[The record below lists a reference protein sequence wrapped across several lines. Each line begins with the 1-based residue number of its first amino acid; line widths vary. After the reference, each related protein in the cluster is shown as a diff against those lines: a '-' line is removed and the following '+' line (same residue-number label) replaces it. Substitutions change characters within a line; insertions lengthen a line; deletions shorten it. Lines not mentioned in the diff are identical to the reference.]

1 MSMNS
6 SMSEVV
12 DALRAS
18 LLENERLRQ
27 QNQRLTTA
35 SAEPL
40 AIVGIG
46 CRYPGGVR
54 DTEDLWKLITEG
66 RDAMSGFPVDRGWDR
81 WDIPTARTGAFLH
94 DAGDFDP
101 AFFRISPREAMA
113 MDPQQR
119 LLLETS
125 WEALERAGIDP
136 ATLKG
141 SRTGVFIGG
150 APQEYGALVMNSA
163 EGAGGYALTGAPGS
177 VLSGRISYVLG
188 LEGPAVTVDTAC
200 SSSLVA
206 LHLAIKSLRTGECDL
221 ALAGGVLVLVTPSI
235 FAEFSATGGSAG
247 DGRCKAFA
255 ASADGTGWG
264 EGAGVLAV
272 QRLSDARRDGH
283 PVLAV
288 IRGSAVNQDGA
299 SNGLSAPNG
308 PSQQRVIR
316 QALANAGLSG
326 ADVDMV
332 EAHGTGT
339 TLGDPIEAE
348 ALLATYGQDRPADR
362 PLWLGT
368 LKSNIGHTQAA
379 AGVSGV
385 IKAVLSLQHGL
396 LPKTLHVDEPTPQV
410 DWSAGA
416 VELLTQAR
424 EWPETDGPRRA
435 GVSSFGISGT
445 NAHVILEQA
454 PEPEPAEVPEA
465 EGRPALSGPVPW
477 LVSART
483 EAALRAQAARLA
495 EHLAGHPEAT
505 PLDVG
510 YSLART
516 RSAFE
521 QRAVVVSADR
531 DELIAG
537 LRSVADSGDG
547 AGAAGVVAGRA
558 TTDSGVVFVF
568 PGQGSQ
574 WVGMAAELLDSAP
587 VFRTRMEEC
596 AQALAPHVDWSLLAV
611 VRQEEGTPSWSRV
624 DVVQPVLWAVM
635 VSLAA
640 VWRSFGVEPAA
651 VVGHSQGEVAAACVA
666 GGLSLE
672 DGARVVAVRSR
683 LVLEKLSGKGGMVS
697 VALPVGD
704 VEERLARFEGRIG
717 VAAVNGPGSVVVSG
731 EPDALDELLAECEES
746 GVRARRIAVDYA
758 SHSAQVDALND
769 DLLRE
774 LADIQP
780 RSSSV
785 AFYSTVTGERLDT
798 SGLDARYWVTNLR
811 ERVRFEP
818 VVRLLAEKGSSVFV
832 ESSPHPVL
840 TMAVAETGEAAD
852 RAVVTVG
859 SLRRDDGGA
868 DRFLTSLAEA
878 YVAGAPVD
886 WSVLFAEAPV
896 RRVDLPT
903 YAFQHQRYWLDDV
916 ALPGQNGFSDD
927 PADAAFWGAVER
939 ADVQSVSALVDGAE
953 PEAWEPVLSALS
965 AWRKGRQERSV
976 LDSWR
981 YRTVWRSVTVPSVG
995 RLSGTWLVVTP
1006 GGAGPVEEVRRA
1018 LEAAGAVTVVVA
1030 CEVREGREAL
1040 AGRLAGAGEVS
1051 GVVSMLGWDEEAVP
1065 AAMVTLIQALA
1076 DAGVEAPLWVLT
1088 QGAASVGAEDV
1099 VHPAQTQVWALGQV
1113 AGLEQPGSWGGLVDV
1128 PEVWDDR
1135 VASGLAGVLA
1145 AGEGEDQVAVRSSGA
1160 YARRLVRAPLGANPA
1175 PVRDWNPHGTVLI
1188 TGGTGGIGAH
1198 LARWLAKEGAER
1210 LLLVSRSGE
1219 QAEGAAELAAELGGL
1234 GAEVTFAACDV
1245 TDRDALAQVIAEH
1258 PPTAVFH
1265 TAGISGYA
1273 ELATATPEHFTD
1285 VLSAR
1290 VLGARHL
1297 DELTVELG
1305 MGLEAFVVFSSG
1317 AAVWGSG
1324 SNGANAAAGGY
1335 LDGLVRRRR
1344 ARGLAGTS
1352 VSWGGWQATAMA
1364 VGDTAEQLSR
1374 RGVRLLDPALA
1385 VQALRQALEQDE
1397 VSVTVTDM
1405 DWALF
1410 TPGYAMARRRPLI
1423 EDIPEAGEALSGAAG
1438 TGETLDSAGVGLRE
1452 RLAAMTET
1460 ERQATLLGLVR
1471 GEAAQVLAHGSTAE
1485 ITPTRPFK
1493 ELGFDSLTAMDL
1505 RNRLSKATGLRLPAT
1520 LVFDYPNPE
1529 QLAALLRTELVDGL
1543 PGTAGPVA
1551 PAVRSVDDE
1560 PLAIVGMACRYP
1572 GGVRDA
1578 DDLWRLV
1585 VEGRDELSD
1594 FPTDRGWDRWGAPA
1608 VGQAGFLHE
1617 AGEFDAAFFGI
1628 SPREAASMDPQ
1639 QRLLLETSWEAVEQA
1654 GIDPWSLRGSST
1666 GVFVGG
1672 GPQDYPAVLMGS
1684 AEAGGGYGMTGA
1696 LGSVMSGRV
1705 SYVLGLEGPAV
1716 TVDTACSS
1724 SLVALHLAAQSLN
1737 NGECELALAGGVT
1750 IMATPGAFAEF
1761 DTLGG
1766 MAGDGRCKAF
1776 AASAD
1781 GTGWGEGVG
1790 MVVVER
1796 LSDARRNGHEVLAV
1810 IRGSAINQDGASNGL
1825 SAPNGPSQQR
1835 VIRQALAN
1843 AGLSGADV
1851 DMVEAHGT
1859 GTTLGDPIEAQALL
1873 ATYGQDRPADRPL
1886 WLGSVKSNFG
1896 HTGAAAGVA
1905 GVIKSVQALRNGLL
1919 PKTLHV
1925 DEPTPQ
1931 VDWSAGAVELLTQ
1944 AREWPETDGPRRA
1957 GVSSFGISGTNA
1969 HVILEQAPEPEP
1981 AEVPEAEGRPALSG
1995 PVPWLVSARTEAA
2008 LRAQAAR
2015 LAEHLA
2021 GRPEAAPL
2029 DVGFSL
2035 ATTRANLEH
2044 RAVVLGSTSEE
2055 LARGLNAVAEAAIS
2069 PAVIRGNGTDT
2080 GVVFVFPGQGSQW
2093 VGMGREL
2100 WDVSPVFAESMVACE
2115 RALSPLVD
2123 WSLRDVVF
2131 RDAEDPLWSRV
2142 DVVQPVLWAVMVS
2155 LAAVWRSFG
2164 VEPAAVVGHSQGEVA
2179 AACVAGGLSLEDG
2192 ARVVAVRSR
2201 LVLEKLSG
2209 KGGMVSVA
2217 LPVGD
2222 VEERLARFEGRIG
2235 VAAVNGPGSVV
2246 VSGEPD
2252 ALDEL
2257 LAECEESG
2265 VRARRIAVDYASH
2278 SAQVDALNDDL
2289 LAELADIRPTSSTVA
2304 FYSTVTGER
2313 LDTSGLDAR
2322 YWVTNLRER
2331 VRFESVTRLLAE
2343 QAHGLFVEASPHP
2356 VLTMAVA
2363 ETGEAADRTVVTVGS
2378 LRRDDGGADR
2388 LLTSLAEAYVA
2399 GAPVDWSVLFAG
2411 TGTRRIGLPTYAF
2424 QHQRYWLEDAAAPG
2438 ADSVV
2443 DPVDAAF
2450 WGAVERADAQG
2461 VAALVDGAEPEAW
2474 EPVLSALS
2482 AWRKG
2487 RQERSVLDSWRYRTV
2502 WRSVTVPS
2510 AGRLTG
2516 TWLVVAPDDG
2526 APTERIEESLVGAG
2540 AEAVVLA
2547 WETEEGR
2554 EALAGRL
2561 AKAGELS
2568 GVVSLLG
2575 WNEQAAPAA
2584 TVTLVQALADAGV
2597 EAPLWVLTHGAASV
2611 GSGDVIRPVQTQVW
2625 ALGQIVGLEQPG
2637 SWGGLVDVPE
2647 VWDDRVASG
2656 LAGVVAAGEGE
2667 DQVAVRSSGA
2677 YARRLVRAPLGANPA
2692 PVRDW
2697 NPHGT
2702 VLITGGTGG
2711 IGAHLARWLAKEGAE
2726 RLLLV
2731 SRSGEQ
2737 AEGAAELA
2745 AELGGLGAEVTF
2757 AACDVT
2763 DRDALARAITSIP
2776 AEHPLTAVFHT
2787 AGVASYGT
2795 VRELDLADLDAQM
2808 AAKTLGARHLDEL
2821 TTERGIELDAF
2832 VVFSSG
2838 AAIWGSAGNGGYAAA
2853 NAYLDGLAWD
2863 RRARGL
2869 AATSVSWGG
2878 WKATGMATDATAE
2891 QLARRGVRPMDPA
2904 LAVEALRQAL
2914 EQDETALTV
2923 TDMDWER
2930 FTPGYT
2936 MARRRPLIEDIPE
2949 VARVLSE
2956 DSADVLGDDS
2966 AGSALRTELAALGQ
2980 AEQLDLLLD
2989 LVRGEAARIL
2999 AHSSTAEITPE
3010 RPFKELG
3017 FDSLTAM
3024 ELRNLLNTATGLR
3037 LPATLVFD
3045 YPNPRQ
3051 LAAHLRTELI
3061 GSGPDLVP
3069 AADVVRAAADE
3080 PLAIVGMAC
3089 RYAGGVSSPEDLWQV
3104 VVENM
3109 DGMSDFPSYRG
3120 WDRWN
3125 LASLRRAGFL
3135 HEAGDFDAGFFGIS
3149 PREAMAMDPQQRLL
3163 LEASWEAVERTGIDP
3178 HALRGSDTGV
3188 FVGGTAVEYGAL
3200 LMNSPTSQGYAVTG
3214 SSGSVMSGRISYT
3227 LGLEGPAV
3235 SVDTACSSSLVA
3247 LHLAAQALRG
3257 GECSLALTGGVGLM
3271 ATPGAFAE
3279 FDTLGGLSVD
3289 GRTKAFAAAADG
3301 IGWGEGVGMM
3311 VVERLSDAR
3320 RNGHEVLAVIRGS
3333 AINQDGASN
3342 GLSAPNGPSQQRVIR
3357 QAVANAG
3364 LALADVDM
3372 VEAHG
3377 TGTTLGDPIEAQA
3390 LLATY
3395 GQERPADRP
3404 LWLGS
3409 VKSNI
3414 GHTGAAAGVAG
3425 VIKSVLALRN
3435 GLLPKTLN
3443 VDEPTPKVDW
3453 SAGAVELL
3461 TQAREWPQGERP
3473 RRAGVSS
3480 FGISGT
3486 NAHVIIEEA
3495 PAVEETPAA
3504 PDETAP
3510 AAPALVTPVVPWV
3523 FSGRSSGALRGQAG
3537 RLGGLVEREPGLD
3550 VTDVAFSLATTRAN
3564 LEHRAVVL
3572 GADAA
3577 ALLDRLRSVAAQEP
3591 DAGVVSGTT
3600 AAGGRVVFVFP
3611 GQGSQ
3616 WVGMGRELWDVSPVF
3631 AESMVACERALSPL
3645 VDWSLRDVVFR
3656 DAEDPLW
3663 SRVDVVQ
3670 PVLWAVMVSLAAVW
3684 RSFGVEPAAVVGH
3697 SQGEVAAACVAGG
3710 LSLEDGARVV
3720 AVRSRLVL
3728 EKLSGKGGMVSVALP
3743 VGDVEERLARFEG
3756 RIGVA
3761 AVNGPTSVVVS
3772 GEPDALDELLAECE
3786 ESGVRARRIAV
3797 DYASHSAQVDALNDD
3812 LLRELADIQP
3822 QSSTVAFYSTVTG
3835 ERLDTSGLDARYWV
3849 TNLRERVRFEPVVR
3863 LLAEKGSS
3871 VFVESSPHPVLT
3883 MAVAETGE
3891 VADRAVVT
3899 VGSLRR
3905 DDGGAERVLTSL
3917 AEAYVAGAP
3926 VDWSVLF
3933 AGTGARRV
3941 DLPTY
3946 AFQHQRYWL
3955 EGVSVGGEI
3964 QEASEDAMDAAFWDA
3979 VEREDLADLTEVL
3992 DTSGSTGPDPAAA
4005 AEAWLPALSAWRK
4018 GRRKQTTLDSWR
4030 YRTEWRTNDRPL
4042 ATRLSGTWLV
4052 VAPGDGAPTERMER
4066 ALTGAGAEVV
4076 VLAIEAGTDRAELAD
4091 RLAGTPEAAGV
4102 VSLLAWDEQTAVAST
4117 LTLVQ
4122 AHGDIESAAPVWV
4135 VTRGAASVDSGDVIR
4150 PVQTQLW
4157 ALGQIVGLEQPGSWG
4172 GLVDVPEVWDDRV
4185 ASGVAAVLAAGEGED
4200 QIAVRSS
4207 GAYARRLVRAPLG
4220 ANPAPVRD
4228 WNPHGTVLITGGT
4241 GGIGAHLARW
4251 LAKEGAE
4258 RLLLVSRSGEQA
4270 EGAAEL
4276 AAELGGLGAEVTF
4289 AACDVTDRDALARA
4303 IAGIPAEHPLT
4314 AVFHTAG
4321 VAGHGPLADLDVADL
4336 DAQTAAR
4343 IAGARHLD
4351 ELTVELGVGLEAFV
4365 VFSSGAA
4372 VWGSGSN
4379 GANAA
4384 AGGYLDGLVRQRR
4397 ARGLAGTSVSWG
4409 GWQATAMAV
4418 GDTAEQLSRRGVRL
4432 LDPALAVQAL
4442 RQALEQDEVSVT
4454 VTDMD
4459 WALFT
4464 PGYAMARR
4472 RPLIEDIPEAA
4483 QVLRDAEEIEDGP
4496 EDGTAGAELRKRLAG
4511 LTDPER
4517 QATLLGL
4524 VRGEAAQ
4531 VLAHGS
4537 TAEITPTRPFK
4548 ELGFDSLTAMEL
4560 RNRLSN
4566 ATGLRLPATLVF
4578 DHPNPQRIAEHL
4590 RAGLAQDGQQG
4601 ITDVLDIRREL
4612 TRIGEALNS
4621 VAPDARAREDIVDHL
4636 RDLITQL
4643 GTGTGAAEQDTT
4655 DLEAATDDEI
4665 FDFIDRDLGVS

>member
-1 MSMNS
+1 MNS

-316 QALANAGLSG
+316 QALANAGLSA

-454 PEPEPAEVPEA
+454 PEPEVPEA

-495 EHLAGHPEAT
+495 EHLAGRPEAT

-758 SHSAQVDALND
+758 SHSAQVDALSD

-939 ADVQSVSALVDGAE
+939 ADVQGVSALVDGAE

-976 LDSWR
+976 
-981 YRTVWRSVTVPSVG
+981 
-995 RLSGTWLVVTP
+995 
-1006 GGAGPVEEVRRA
+1006 
-1018 LEAAGAVTVVVA
+1018 
-1030 CEVREGREAL
+1030 
-1040 AGRLAGAGEVS
+1040 
-1051 GVVSMLGWDEEAVP
+1051 
-1065 AAMVTLIQALA
+1065 
-1076 DAGVEAPLWVLT
+1076 
-1088 QGAASVGAEDV
+1088 
-1099 VHPAQTQVWALGQV
+1099 
-1113 AGLEQPGSWGGLVDV
+1113 
-1128 PEVWDDR
+1128 
-1135 VASGLAGVLA
+1135 
-1145 AGEGEDQVAVRSSGA
+1145 
-1160 YARRLVRAPLGANPA
+1160 
-1175 PVRDWNPHGTVLI
+1175 
-1188 TGGTGGIGAH
+1188 
-1198 LARWLAKEGAER
+1198 
-1210 LLLVSRSGE
+1210 
-1219 QAEGAAELAAELGGL
+1219 
-1234 GAEVTFAACDV
+1234 
-1245 TDRDALAQVIAEH
+1245 
-1258 PPTAVFH
+1258 
-1265 TAGISGYA
+1265 
-1273 ELATATPEHFTD
+1273 
-1285 VLSAR
+1285 
-1290 VLGARHL
+1290 
-1297 DELTVELG
+1297 
-1305 MGLEAFVVFSSG
+1305 
-1317 AAVWGSG
+1317 
-1324 SNGANAAAGGY
+1324 
-1335 LDGLVRRRR
+1335 
-1344 ARGLAGTS
+1344 
-1352 VSWGGWQATAMA
+1352 
-1364 VGDTAEQLSR
+1364 
-1374 RGVRLLDPALA
+1374 
-1385 VQALRQALEQDE
+1385 
-1397 VSVTVTDM
+1397 
-1405 DWALF
+1405 
-1410 TPGYAMARRRPLI
+1410 
-1423 EDIPEAGEALSGAAG
+1423 SGAAG
-1438 TGETLDSAGVGLRE
+1438 AGETLDSAGVGLRE

-1485 ITPTRPFK
+1485 ITPARPFK
-1493 ELGFDSLTAMDL
+1493 ELGFDSLTAMEL

-1944 AREWPETDGPRRA
+1944 AREWPQAERPRRA

-2069 PAVIRGNGTDT
+2069 PAVIRGNGADT

-2142 DVVQPVLWAVMVS
+2142 DVVQPVLWAVMV
-2155 LAAVWRSFG
+2155 
-2164 VEPAAVVGHSQGEVA
+2164 
-2179 AACVAGGLSLEDG
+2179 
-2192 ARVVAVRSR
+2192 
-2201 LVLEKLSG
+2201 
-2209 KGGMVSVA
+2209 
-2217 LPVGD
+2217 
-2222 VEERLARFEGRIG
+2222 
-2235 VAAVNGPGSVV
+2235 
-2246 VSGEPD
+2246 
-2252 ALDEL
+2252 
-2257 LAECEESG
+2257 
-2265 VRARRIAVDYASH
+2265 
-2278 SAQVDALNDDL
+2278 
-2289 LAELADIRPTSSTVA
+2289 
-2304 FYSTVTGER
+2304 
-2313 LDTSGLDAR
+2313 
-2322 YWVTNLRER
+2322 
-2331 VRFESVTRLLAE
+2331 
-2343 QAHGLFVEASPHP
+2343 
-2356 VLTMAVA
+2356 
-2363 ETGEAADRTVVTVGS
+2363 
-2378 LRRDDGGADR
+2378 
-2388 LLTSLAEAYVA
+2388 
-2399 GAPVDWSVLFAG
+2399 
-2411 TGTRRIGLPTYAF
+2411 
-2424 QHQRYWLEDAAAPG
+2424 
-2438 ADSVV
+2438 
-2443 DPVDAAF
+2443 
-2450 WGAVERADAQG
+2450 
-2461 VAALVDGAEPEAW
+2461 
-2474 EPVLSALS
+2474 
-2482 AWRKG
+2482 
-2487 RQERSVLDSWRYRTV
+2487 
-2502 WRSVTVPS
+2502 
-2510 AGRLTG
+2510 
-2516 TWLVVAPDDG
+2516 
-2526 APTERIEESLVGAG
+2526 
-2540 AEAVVLA
+2540 
-2547 WETEEGR
+2547 
-2554 EALAGRL
+2554 
-2561 AKAGELS
+2561 
-2568 GVVSLLG
+2568 
-2575 WNEQAAPAA
+2575 
-2584 TVTLVQALADAGV
+2584 
-2597 EAPLWVLTHGAASV
+2597 
-2611 GSGDVIRPVQTQVW
+2611 
-2625 ALGQIVGLEQPG
+2625 
-2637 SWGGLVDVPE
+2637 
-2647 VWDDRVASG
+2647 
-2656 LAGVVAAGEGE
+2656 
-2667 DQVAVRSSGA
+2667 
-2677 YARRLVRAPLGANPA
+2677 
-2692 PVRDW
+2692 
-2697 NPHGT
+2697 
-2702 VLITGGTGG
+2702 
-2711 IGAHLARWLAKEGAE
+2711 
-2726 RLLLV
+2726 
-2731 SRSGEQ
+2731 
-2737 AEGAAELA
+2737 
-2745 AELGGLGAEVTF
+2745 
-2757 AACDVT
+2757 
-2763 DRDALARAITSIP
+2763 
-2776 AEHPLTAVFHT
+2776 
-2787 AGVASYGT
+2787 
-2795 VRELDLADLDAQM
+2795 
-2808 AAKTLGARHLDEL
+2808 
-2821 TTERGIELDAF
+2821 
-2832 VVFSSG
+2832 
-2838 AAIWGSAGNGGYAAA
+2838 
-2853 NAYLDGLAWD
+2853 
-2863 RRARGL
+2863 
-2869 AATSVSWGG
+2869 
-2878 WKATGMATDATAE
+2878 
-2891 QLARRGVRPMDPA
+2891 
-2904 LAVEALRQAL
+2904 
-2914 EQDETALTV
+2914 
-2923 TDMDWER
+2923 
-2930 FTPGYT
+2930 
-2936 MARRRPLIEDIPE
+2936 
-2949 VARVLSE
+2949 
-2956 DSADVLGDDS
+2956 
-2966 AGSALRTELAALGQ
+2966 
-2980 AEQLDLLLD
+2980 
-2989 LVRGEAARIL
+2989 
-2999 AHSSTAEITPE
+2999 
-3010 RPFKELG
+3010 
-3017 FDSLTAM
+3017 
-3024 ELRNLLNTATGLR
+3024 
-3037 LPATLVFD
+3037 
-3045 YPNPRQ
+3045 
-3051 LAAHLRTELI
+3051 
-3061 GSGPDLVP
+3061 
-3069 AADVVRAAADE
+3069 
-3080 PLAIVGMAC
+3080 
-3089 RYAGGVSSPEDLWQV
+3089 
-3104 VVENM
+3104 
-3109 DGMSDFPSYRG
+3109 
-3120 WDRWN
+3120 
-3125 LASLRRAGFL
+3125 
-3135 HEAGDFDAGFFGIS
+3135 
-3149 PREAMAMDPQQRLL
+3149 
-3163 LEASWEAVERTGIDP
+3163 
-3178 HALRGSDTGV
+3178 
-3188 FVGGTAVEYGAL
+3188 
-3200 LMNSPTSQGYAVTG
+3200 
-3214 SSGSVMSGRISYT
+3214 
-3227 LGLEGPAV
+3227 
-3235 SVDTACSSSLVA
+3235 
-3247 LHLAAQALRG
+3247 
-3257 GECSLALTGGVGLM
+3257 
-3271 ATPGAFAE
+3271 
-3279 FDTLGGLSVD
+3279 
-3289 GRTKAFAAAADG
+3289 
-3301 IGWGEGVGMM
+3301 
-3311 VVERLSDAR
+3311 
-3320 RNGHEVLAVIRGS
+3320 
-3333 AINQDGASN
+3333 
-3342 GLSAPNGPSQQRVIR
+3342 
-3357 QAVANAG
+3357 
-3364 LALADVDM
+3364 
-3372 VEAHG
+3372 
-3377 TGTTLGDPIEAQA
+3377 
-3390 LLATY
+3390 
-3395 GQERPADRP
+3395 
-3404 LWLGS
+3404 
-3409 VKSNI
+3409 
-3414 GHTGAAAGVAG
+3414 
-3425 VIKSVLALRN
+3425 
-3435 GLLPKTLN
+3435 
-3443 VDEPTPKVDW
+3443 
-3453 SAGAVELL
+3453 
-3461 TQAREWPQGERP
+3461 
-3473 RRAGVSS
+3473 
-3480 FGISGT
+3480 
-3486 NAHVIIEEA
+3486 
-3495 PAVEETPAA
+3495 
-3504 PDETAP
+3504 
-3510 AAPALVTPVVPWV
+3510 
-3523 FSGRSSGALRGQAG
+3523 
-3537 RLGGLVEREPGLD
+3537 
-3550 VTDVAFSLATTRAN
+3550 
-3564 LEHRAVVL
+3564 
-3572 GADAA
+3572 
-3577 ALLDRLRSVAAQEP
+3577 
-3591 DAGVVSGTT
+3591 
-3600 AAGGRVVFVFP
+3600 
-3611 GQGSQ
+3611 
-3616 WVGMGRELWDVSPVF
+3616 
-3631 AESMVACERALSPL
+3631 
-3645 VDWSLRDVVFR
+3645 
-3656 DAEDPLW
+3656 
-3663 SRVDVVQ
+3663 
-3670 PVLWAVMVSLAAVW
+3670 
-3684 RSFGVEPAAVVGH
+3684 
-3697 SQGEVAAACVAGG
+3697 
-3710 LSLEDGARVV
+3710 
-3720 AVRSRLVL
+3720 
-3728 EKLSGKGGMVSVALP
+3728 
-3743 VGDVEERLARFEG
+3743 
-3756 RIGVA
+3756 
-3761 AVNGPTSVVVS
+3761 
-3772 GEPDALDELLAECE
+3772 
-3786 ESGVRARRIAV
+3786 
-3797 DYASHSAQVDALNDD
+3797 
-3812 LLRELADIQP
+3812 
-3822 QSSTVAFYSTVTG
+3822 
-3835 ERLDTSGLDARYWV
+3835 
-3849 TNLRERVRFEPVVR
+3849 
-3863 LLAEKGSS
+3863 
-3871 VFVESSPHPVLT
+3871 
-3883 MAVAETGE
+3883 
-3891 VADRAVVT
+3891 
-3899 VGSLRR
+3899 
-3905 DDGGAERVLTSL
+3905 
-3917 AEAYVAGAP
+3917 
-3926 VDWSVLF
+3926 
-3933 AGTGARRV
+3933 
-3941 DLPTY
+3941 
-3946 AFQHQRYWL
+3946 
-3955 EGVSVGGEI
+3955 
-3964 QEASEDAMDAAFWDA
+3964 
-3979 VEREDLADLTEVL
+3979 
-3992 DTSGSTGPDPAAA
+3992 
-4005 AEAWLPALSAWRK
+4005 
-4018 GRRKQTTLDSWR
+4018 
-4030 YRTEWRTNDRPL
+4030 
-4042 ATRLSGTWLV
+4042 
-4052 VAPGDGAPTERMER
+4052 
-4066 ALTGAGAEVV
+4066 
-4076 VLAIEAGTDRAELAD
+4076 
-4091 RLAGTPEAAGV
+4091 
-4102 VSLLAWDEQTAVAST
+4102 
-4117 LTLVQ
+4117 
-4122 AHGDIESAAPVWV
+4122 
-4135 VTRGAASVDSGDVIR
+4135 
-4150 PVQTQLW
+4150 
-4157 ALGQIVGLEQPGSWG
+4157 
-4172 GLVDVPEVWDDRV
+4172 
-4185 ASGVAAVLAAGEGED
+4185 
-4200 QIAVRSS
+4200 
-4207 GAYARRLVRAPLG
+4207 
-4220 ANPAPVRD
+4220 
-4228 WNPHGTVLITGGT
+4228 
-4241 GGIGAHLARW
+4241 
-4251 LAKEGAE
+4251 
-4258 RLLLVSRSGEQA
+4258 
-4270 EGAAEL
+4270 
-4276 AAELGGLGAEVTF
+4276 
-4289 AACDVTDRDALARA
+4289 
-4303 IAGIPAEHPLT
+4303 
-4314 AVFHTAG
+4314 
-4321 VAGHGPLADLDVADL
+4321 
-4336 DAQTAAR
+4336 
-4343 IAGARHLD
+4343 
-4351 ELTVELGVGLEAFV
+4351 
-4365 VFSSGAA
+4365 
-4372 VWGSGSN
+4372 
-4379 GANAA
+4379 
-4384 AGGYLDGLVRQRR
+4384 
-4397 ARGLAGTSVSWG
+4397 
-4409 GWQATAMAV
+4409 
-4418 GDTAEQLSRRGVRL
+4418 
-4432 LDPALAVQAL
+4432 
-4442 RQALEQDEVSVT
+4442 
-4454 VTDMD
+4454 
-4459 WALFT
+4459 
-4464 PGYAMARR
+4464 
-4472 RPLIEDIPEAA
+4472 
-4483 QVLRDAEEIEDGP
+4483 
-4496 EDGTAGAELRKRLAG
+4496 
-4511 LTDPER
+4511 
-4517 QATLLGL
+4517 
-4524 VRGEAAQ
+4524 
-4531 VLAHGS
+4531 
-4537 TAEITPTRPFK
+4537 
-4548 ELGFDSLTAMEL
+4548 
-4560 RNRLSN
+4560 
-4566 ATGLRLPATLVF
+4566 
-4578 DHPNPQRIAEHL
+4578 
-4590 RAGLAQDGQQG
+4590 
-4601 ITDVLDIRREL
+4601 
-4612 TRIGEALNS
+4612 
-4621 VAPDARAREDIVDHL
+4621 
-4636 RDLITQL
+4636 
-4643 GTGTGAAEQDTT
+4643 
-4655 DLEAATDDEI
+4655 
-4665 FDFIDRDLGVS
+4665 